1 MMCGMNK
8 DIRASAEPRHP
19 IKVVARRTGLTPDV
33 LRVWEKRYGAV
44 SPTRVDTGRRL
55 YSDADVQRLL
65 LLRRATLGGRRI
77 GQVAGLPTDELEM
90 LVTTDEAAMA
100 AAPRPAGAKPA
111 AGRTNHHLEASLDA
125 VLRLDAPALENV
137 VSGAAVALSTPALLD
152 EVLIPLLHIIGEQWR
167 VGTARVAN
175 EHLATAV
182 TRSLLGRLRVT
193 TEAVNGAPEVIVT
206 TPAGQLHELGAMMAA
221 MTAASEGWR
230 VTYLGPNLPAEE
242 IAAAAAQRN
251 ARAVALSVV
260 YPADDPRVAEELRRL
275 RELVGPEITILV
287 GGSGAEH
294 YAHILDDAGIRR
306 RSDFATFRQ
315 DLESI
320 RYRT

>member
-1 MMCGMNK
+1 
-8 DIRASAEPRHP
+8 
-19 IKVVARRTGLTPDV
+19 LTPDV

-55 YSDADVQRLL
+55 YSDGDVERLL

-90 LVTTDEAAMA
+90 LVVTDEAAMA
-100 AAPRPAGAKPA
+100 AAPRPAGAPKPA
-111 AGRTNHHLEASLDA
+111 AGGTNHHFDASLDA
-125 VLRLDAPALENV
+125 VLRLDAPALENA

>member
-1 MMCGMNK
+1 MSK
-8 DIRASAEPRHP
+8 DKQASAEPRHP
-19 IKVVARRTGLTPDV
+19 IKVVARRTGLSPDV

-44 SPTRVDTGRRL
+44 SPKRVDTGRRL
-55 YSDADVQRLL
+55 YSDGDVDRLL

-77 GQVAGLPTDELEM
+77 GQVAGLPTDELEE
-90 LVTTDEAAMA
+90 LVLTDEAAMA
-100 AAPRPAGAKPA
+100 AAPRPAGAPKAA
-111 AGRTNHHLEASLDA
+111 AGGTSPHLDASLDA
-125 VLRLDAPALENV
+125 VLRLDARALESA
-137 VSGAAVALSTPALLD
+137 VSGAAVSLSTPALM
-152 EVLIPLLHIIGEQWR
+152 EQVLVPLLHTIGEQWR

-182 TRSLLGRLRVT
+182 TRSLLGRLRVA
-193 TEAVNGAPEVIVT
+193 TEAENGAPELIVT
-206 TPAGQLHELGAMMAA
+206 TPAGQQHELGALMAA

-242 IAAAAAQRN
+242 IAAAAAQRK

-260 YPADDPRVAEELRRL
+260 YPADDPRVADELRRL
-275 RELVGPEITILV
+275 RDLMSPGISILV

-306 RSDFATFRQ
+306 LPDFTTFRQ
-315 DLESI
+315 ELESI
-320 RYRT
+320 RYRD

>member
-1 MMCGMNK
+1 MSK
-8 DIRASAEPRHP
+8 EKQASAEPRHP

-55 YSDADVQRLL
+55 YSDDDVERLL

-77 GQVAGLPTDELEM
+77 GQVASLPTDELEE
-90 LVTTDEAAMA
+90 LVVTDEAAMA
-100 AAPRPAGAKPA
+100 AAPRPPGATRPSP
-111 AGRTNHHLEASLDA
+111 GGTNPHLDACLDA
-125 VLRLDAPALENV
+125 VLRLDAPALENAI
-137 VSGAAVALSTPALLD
+137 SGAAVALSTPALLD
-152 EVLIPLLHIIGEQWR
+152 EVLIPLLHTIGEQWR

-175 EHLATAV
+175 EHLATAA
-182 TRSLLGRLRVT
+182 TRSLLSRLRVT
-193 TEAVNGAPEVIVT
+193 AEAETGAPEIIVT

-242 IAAAAAQRN
+242 IAAAAAQRK
-251 ARAVALSVV
+251 ARVVALSVV

-275 RELVGPEITILV
+275 RGLLAPEIMILV

-294 YAHILDDAGIRR
+294 YAHILDGTGIRR
-306 RSDFATFRQ
+306 LPDFATFRQ
-315 DLESI
+315 ELESI